1 MYFKSSGRH
10 NPHTGKSDWYYRLVE
25 SYRNSDGRVCHRTM
39 LNLGFLEGEGLTI
52 GQMNMIQKILT
63 QRVEQVQDL
72 LFDIPVSEDP
82 LVNQYVETY
91 YNRLVAEKRI
101 DIPEENPGKKPF
113 AKGKDLEIIDL
124 NSIRNKD
131 VREIGAEWLSYQA
144 IEQLRIR
151 AFLESQGWSDQ
162 DMRLAQ
168 THIISRAVYP
178 ASEFETSRWIRDNSA
193 VCEVTGY
200 DIGKISKDRLY
211 YIAKKLYCVKEGLEQ
226 HLSLRTNELFD
237 IEDKIVLYDLT
248 NTYFEGRKQ
257 GSKLAKFGRS
267 KEKRSDTKLVVLALV
282 VNPEGFIK
290 YSSILQGNMS
300 DPATLESMIEN
311 LRVKTSG
318 SAKKALI
325 VMDAGIATE
334 DNLKM
339 VKAKGYDYLCVTRS
353 SLKNYK
359 AEADAATVTVT
370 DNKKQ
375 KIELCPVKS
384 DKNTDYY
391 LKVESHTKE
400 IKERSM
406 NDRFR
411 QRFEEGLHTIAESL
425 TKKGGVKKA
434 DKVYER
440 IGRLKGKYP
449 SIQRYFDIEVV
460 VEEQPER
467 KRKRKEENNP
477 PGQKQIATAI
487 NWSIKKDV
495 DINARSGVY
504 FLRTSL
510 DGQSQ
515 EMLWQ
520 FYNTIREIE
529 ATFRVLKTDLDL
541 RPIYHQQDDST
552 MAHLYLGI
560 LAYWLVNTVRYQLKQ
575 NGINSGWKE
584 IVRIMNT
591 QKVVTTLAQNN
602 VEDVIKIR
610 RCSDPNQK
618 VIQLYDALK
627 FKYAPFKKKKF
638 VVHKSELEDSQ
649 TIEQHDFWFD

>member
-1 MYFKSSGRH
+1 MRKNPETKELSG
-10 NPHTGKSDWYYRLVE
+10 YYRLLE
-25 SYRNSDGRVCHRTM
+25 SYRNHNGQACHRTM
-39 LNLGFLEGEGLTI
+39 LSAGFLDELNAD
-52 GQMNMIQKILT
+52 QLNAIQKILT
-63 QRVEQVQDL
+63 AKVANLGNPLFELPYSDDL
-72 LFDIPVSEDP
+72 VVLD
-82 LVNQYVETY
+82 YVERFF
-91 YNRLVAEKRI
+91 NRMVVEKRI
-101 DIPEENPGKKPF
+101 DIPKEEATPK
-113 AKGKDLEIIDL
+113 AAMHGKDYQRIDI

-144 IEQLRIR
+144 VGQLRI
-151 AFLESQGWSDQ
+151 ASFLEQQGWNDSDI
-162 DMRLAQ
+162 RLAL

-178 ASEFETSRWIRDNSA
+178 ASELKTSSWIKENSA
-193 VCEVTGY
+193 VCEITGFDVEKVTKDQLY
-200 DIGKISKDRLY
+200 RIST
-211 YIAKKLYCVKEGLEQ
+211 KLYNEKEALEQ
-226 HLSLRTNELFD
+226 YLSFRTNELFD
-237 IEDKIVLYDLT
+237 IEDRIMLYDLT
-248 NTYFEGRKQ
+248 NTYFEGRKT
-257 GSKLAKFGRS
+257 GSALAKFGRS
-267 KEKRSDTKLVVLALV
+267 KEKRSDAKLVVLALV

-290 YSSILQGNMS
+290 YSAILQGNMS

-359 AEADAATVTVT
+359 VEADAATVTVT

-400 IKERSM
+400 LKERSM
-406 NDRFR
+406 NDQFR
-411 QRFEEGLHTIAESL
+411 QRFEDGLQTIAESL
-425 TKKGGVKKA
+425 TKKGGVKQA

-460 VEEQPER
+460 VGQQPES
-467 KRKRKEENNP
+467 KRKQKQEKNETE
-477 PGQKQIATAI
+477 QKQIATAI
-487 NWSIKKDV
+487 NWAIKKDV

-510 DGQSQ
+510 EGQSQ

-529 ATFRVLKTDLDL
+529 ATFRILKTDLDL
-541 RPIYHQQDDST
+541 RPIYHKKDEST
-552 MAHLYLGI
+552 MAHLHLGL
-560 LAYWLVNTVRYQLKQ
+560 LAYWVVNTIRHQLKKE
-575 NGINSGWKE
+575 GIHSGWSE

-591 QKVVTTLAQNN
+591 QKAVTTLAQNDKD
-602 VEDVIKIR
+602 EVIQIR
-610 RCSDPNQK
+610 RCTEPNQK
-618 VIQLYDALK
+618 VQKLYDALK
-627 FKYAPFKKKKF
+627 YKYAPFVKKKS
-638 VVHKSELEDSQ
+638 VVLKSEFRE
-649 TIEQHDFWFD
+649 

>member
-1 MYFKSSGRH
+1 MRKHPETKELSG
-10 NPHTGKSDWYYRLVE
+10 YYRLLE
-25 SYRNSDGRVCHRTM
+25 SYRNHNGQACHRTM
-39 LNLGFLEGEGLTI
+39 LSAGFLDELSAEQL
-52 GQMNMIQKILT
+52 NAIQKILT
-63 QRVEQVQDL
+63 AKVANLGNPLFELPYSDDL
-72 LFDIPVSEDP
+72 VVLD
-82 LVNQYVETY
+82 YVERFF
-91 YNRLVAEKRI
+91 NRMVVEKRI
-101 DIPEENPGKKPF
+101 DIHKEEATPK
-113 AKGKDLEIIDL
+113 AVRHGKDYQRIDI

-131 VREIGAEWLSYQA
+131 VREIGAQWLSYQA
-144 IEQLRIR
+144 IGQLRI
-151 AFLESQGWSDQ
+151 ASFLEQQGWNDSDI
-162 DMRLAQ
+162 RLAL

-178 ASEFETSRWIRDNSA
+178 ASELKTSSWIKENSA
-193 VCEVTGY
+193 VCEITGFDIEKVTKDQLY
-200 DIGKISKDRLY
+200 RIST
-211 YIAKKLYCVKEGLEQ
+211 KLYNEKEALEQ
-226 HLSLRTNELFD
+226 YLSFRTNELFD
-237 IEDKIVLYDLT
+237 IEDRIMLYDLT
-248 NTYFEGRKQ
+248 NTYFEGRKT

-267 KEKRSDTKLVVLALV
+267 KEKRSDAKLVVLALV

-290 YSSILQGNMS
+290 YSAILQGNMS

-311 LRVKTSG
+311 LRVKTSS

-359 AEADAATVTVT
+359 VETDAAAVTVT

-400 IKERSM
+400 LKERSM
-406 NDRFR
+406 NDQFR
-411 QRFEEGLHTIAESL
+411 QRFEDGLQIIAESL
-425 TKKGGVKKA
+425 TKKGGVKQA

-460 VEEQPER
+460 VEERPE
-467 KRKRKEENNP
+467 RKRKEENNP
-477 PGQKQIATAI
+477 PEQKQIATAI

-510 DGQSQ
+510 EGQSQ

-529 ATFRVLKTDLDL
+529 ATFRILKTDLDL
-541 RPIYHQQDDST
+541 RPIYHKKDEST
-552 MAHLYLGI
+552 MAHLHLGL
-560 LAYWLVNTVRYQLKQ
+560 LAYWVVNTIRHQLKKEKIHS
-575 NGINSGWKE
+575 NWSE
-584 IVRIMNT
+584 IVRVMNT
-591 QKVVTTLAQNN
+591 QKAVTTLAQNDKD
-602 VEDVIKIR
+602 EVIQIR
-610 RCSDPNQK
+610 RCTEPNQK
-618 VIQLYDALK
+618 VQKLYDALK
-627 FKYAPFKKKKF
+627 YKYAPFVKKKS
-638 VVHKSELEDSQ
+638 VVLKSELRE
-649 TIEQHDFWFD
+649 

>member
-101 DIPEENPGKKPF
+101 DIPEEKARKKPF
-113 AKGKDLEIIDL
+113 AKGKDLEIIDM
-124 NSIRNKD
+124 NSIRNND

-151 AFLESQGWSDQ
+151 TFLECQGWSDQ
-162 DMRLAQ
+162 DIRLAQ

-178 ASEFETSRWIRDNSA
+178 ASEFETSRWICDNSA

-200 DIGKISKDRLY
+200 DIEKISKDKLY
-211 YIAKKLYCVKEGLEQ
+211 YIAKKLYSVKEGLEQ

-267 KEKRSDTKLVVLALV
+267 KEKRSDAKLVVLALV

-300 DPATLESMIEN
+300 DPATLESMIET

-359 AEADAATVTVT
+359 VEADAATVTVT

-375 KIELCPVKS
+375 KIELCPVTS

-400 IKERSM
+400 LKERSM

-411 QRFEEGLHTIAESL
+411 QRFEEGLQAIAGSL
-425 TKKGGVKKA
+425 TKKGGVKQA

-440 IGRLKGKYP
+440 IGKLKGKYP

-460 VEEQPER
+460 VEEQPEK

-477 PGQKQIATAI
+477 SDQKQIATAI

-510 DGQSQ
+510 EGQSQ

-529 ATFRVLKTDLDL
+529 ACFRVLKTDLDL
-541 RPIYHQQDDST
+541 RPIYHQKDEST
-552 MAHLYLGI
+552 MAHLHLGI
-560 LAYWLVNTVRYQLKQ
+560 LAYWVVNTVRYQLKQ

-638 VVHKSELEDSQ
+638 VVHKSELEDPQ
-649 TIEQHDFWFD
+649 TIVQHDFWFD

>member
-1 MYFKSSGRH
+1 MRKNPETKELSG
-10 NPHTGKSDWYYRLVE
+10 YYRLLE
-25 SYRNSDGRVCHRTM
+25 SYRNHNGQACHRTM
-39 LNLGFLEGEGLTI
+39 LSAGFLDDLSVEQL
-52 GQMNMIQKILT
+52 NAIQKILT
-63 QRVEQVQDL
+63 AKVANLGNPLFELPYSDDL
-72 LFDIPVSEDP
+72 VVLD
-82 LVNQYVETY
+82 YVERFF
-91 YNRLVAEKRI
+91 NRMVVEKRI
-101 DIPEENPGKKPF
+101 DIPKDEATPKATGH
-113 AKGKDLEIIDL
+113 GKDYQRIDI

-144 IEQLRIR
+144 VGQLRI
-151 AFLESQGWSDQ
+151 ASFLEQQGWDDSDI
-162 DMRLAQ
+162 RLAL

-178 ASEFETSRWIRDNSA
+178 ASELKTSSWIKENSA
-193 VCEVTGY
+193 VCEITGFDIEKVTKDQLY
-200 DIGKISKDRLY
+200 RIST
-211 YIAKKLYCVKEGLEQ
+211 KLYTEKEALEQ
-226 HLSLRTNELFD
+226 YLSFRTNELFD
-237 IEDKIVLYDLT
+237 IEDRIMLYDLT
-248 NTYFEGRKQ
+248 NTYFEGRKT
-257 GSKLAKFGRS
+257 GSALAKFGRS
-267 KEKRSDTKLVVLALV
+267 KEKRSDAKLVVLALV

-290 YSSILQGNMS
+290 YSAILQGNMS

-359 AEADAATVTVT
+359 VEADAATVTVT

-400 IKERSM
+400 LKERSM
-406 NDRFR
+406 NDQFR
-411 QRFEEGLHTIAESL
+411 QRFEDGLRTIADSL
-425 TKKGGVKKA
+425 TKKGGVKQA

-449 SIQRYFDIEVV
+449 SIQRYFDVEVV
-460 VEEQPER
+460 VEEQPES
-467 KRKRKEENNP
+467 KRKRKQENNP
-477 PGQKQIATAI
+477 PEQKQIAAAI
-487 NWSIKKDV
+487 NWAIKPDV
-495 DINARSGVY
+495 DINARSGIY

-510 DGQSQ
+510 EGQSE

-541 RPIYHQQDDST
+541 RPIYHKKDEST
-552 MAHLYLGI
+552 MAHLHLGL
-560 LAYWLVNTVRYQLKQ
+560 LAYWVVNTIRHQLKKE
-575 NGINSGWKE
+575 GIHSGWSE

-591 QKVVTTLAQNN
+591 QKAVTTLAQNDKD
-602 VEDVIKIR
+602 EVIQIR
-610 RCSDPNQK
+610 RCTEPNQK
-618 VIQLYDALK
+618 VQKLYDALK
-627 FKYAPFKKKKF
+627 YKYAPFVKKKS
-638 VVHKSELEDSQ
+638 VVLKSELRE
-649 TIEQHDFWFD
+649 

>member
-1 MYFKSSGRH
+1 MYFRISMRKNPETKELSG
-10 NPHTGKSDWYYRLVE
+10 YYRLLE
-25 SYRNSDGRVCHRTM
+25 SYRNHNGQACHRTM
-39 LNLGFLEGEGLTI
+39 LSAGFLDELNAD
-52 GQMNMIQKILT
+52 QLNAIQKILT
-63 QRVEQVQDL
+63 AKVANLGNPLFELPYSDDL
-72 LFDIPVSEDP
+72 VVLD
-82 LVNQYVETY
+82 YVERFF
-91 YNRLVAEKRI
+91 NRMVVEKRI
-101 DIPEENPGKKPF
+101 DIPKEEATPK
-113 AKGKDLEIIDL
+113 AAMHGKDYQRIDI

-144 IEQLRIR
+144 VGQLRI
-151 AFLESQGWSDQ
+151 ASFLEQQGWNDSDI
-162 DMRLAQ
+162 RLAL

-178 ASEFETSRWIRDNSA
+178 ASELKTSSWIKENSA
-193 VCEVTGY
+193 VCEITGFDVEKVTKDQLY
-200 DIGKISKDRLY
+200 RIST
-211 YIAKKLYCVKEGLEQ
+211 KLYNEKEALEQ
-226 HLSLRTNELFD
+226 YLSFRTNELFD
-237 IEDKIVLYDLT
+237 IEDRIMLYDLT
-248 NTYFEGRKQ
+248 NTYFEGRKT
-257 GSKLAKFGRS
+257 GSALAKFGRS
-267 KEKRSDTKLVVLALV
+267 KEKRSDAKLVVLALV

-290 YSSILQGNMS
+290 YSAILQGNMS

-359 AEADAATVTVT
+359 VEADAATVTVT

-400 IKERSM
+400 LKERSM
-406 NDRFR
+406 NDQFR
-411 QRFEEGLHTIAESL
+411 QRFEDGLQTIAESL
-425 TKKGGVKKA
+425 TKKGGVKQA

-460 VEEQPER
+460 VGQQPES
-467 KRKRKEENNP
+467 KRKQKQEKNETE
-477 PGQKQIATAI
+477 QKQIATAI
-487 NWSIKKDV
+487 NWAIKKDV

-510 DGQSQ
+510 EGQSQ

-529 ATFRVLKTDLDL
+529 ATFRILKTDLDL
-541 RPIYHQQDDST
+541 RPIYHKKDEST
-552 MAHLYLGI
+552 MAHLHLGL
-560 LAYWLVNTVRYQLKQ
+560 LAYWVVNTIRHQLKKE
-575 NGINSGWKE
+575 GIHSGWSE

-591 QKVVTTLAQNN
+591 QKAVTTLAQNDKD
-602 VEDVIKIR
+602 EVIQIR
-610 RCSDPNQK
+610 RCTEPNQK
-618 VIQLYDALK
+618 VQKLYDALK
-627 FKYAPFKKKKF
+627 YKYAPFVKKKS
-638 VVHKSELEDSQ
+638 VVLKSEFRE
-649 TIEQHDFWFD
+649 

>member
-1 MYFKSSGRH
+1 MRKHPETKELSG
-10 NPHTGKSDWYYRLVE
+10 YYRLLE
-25 SYRNSDGRVCHRTM
+25 SYRNHNGQACHRTM
-39 LNLGFLEGEGLTI
+39 LSAGFLDELSAEQL
-52 GQMNMIQKILT
+52 NAIQKILT
-63 QRVEQVQDL
+63 AKVANLGNPLFELPYSDDL
-72 LFDIPVSEDP
+72 VVLD
-82 LVNQYVETY
+82 YVERFF
-91 YNRLVAEKRI
+91 NRMVVEKRI
-101 DIPEENPGKKPF
+101 DIHKEEATPK
-113 AKGKDLEIIDL
+113 AVRHGKDYQRIDI

-131 VREIGAEWLSYQA
+131 VREIGAQWLSYQA
-144 IEQLRIR
+144 IGQLRI
-151 AFLESQGWSDQ
+151 ASFLEQQGWNDSDI
-162 DMRLAQ
+162 RLAL

-178 ASEFETSRWIRDNSA
+178 ASELKTSSWIKENSA
-193 VCEVTGY
+193 VCEITGFDIEKVTKDQLY
-200 DIGKISKDRLY
+200 RIST
-211 YIAKKLYCVKEGLEQ
+211 KLYNEKEAMEQ
-226 HLSLRTNELFD
+226 YLSFRTNELFD
-237 IEDKIVLYDLT
+237 IEDRIMLYDLT
-248 NTYFEGRKQ
+248 NTYFEGRKT

-267 KEKRSDTKLVVLALV
+267 KEKRSDAKLVVLALV

-290 YSSILQGNMS
+290 YSAILQGNMS

-311 LRVKTSG
+311 LRVKTSS

-359 AEADAATVTVT
+359 VETDAAAVTVT

-400 IKERSM
+400 LKERSM
-406 NDRFR
+406 NDQFR
-411 QRFEEGLHTIAESL
+411 QRFEDGLQIIAESL
-425 TKKGGVKKA
+425 TKKGGVKQA

-460 VEEQPER
+460 VEERPE
-467 KRKRKEENNP
+467 RKRKEENNP
-477 PGQKQIATAI
+477 PEQKQIATAI

-510 DGQSQ
+510 EGQSQ

-529 ATFRVLKTDLDL
+529 ATFRILKTDLDL
-541 RPIYHQQDDST
+541 RPIYHKKDEST
-552 MAHLYLGI
+552 MAHLHLGL
-560 LAYWLVNTVRYQLKQ
+560 LAYWVVNTIRHQLKKEKIHS
-575 NGINSGWKE
+575 NWSE
-584 IVRIMNT
+584 IVRVMNT
-591 QKVVTTLAQNN
+591 QKAVTTLAQNDKD
-602 VEDVIKIR
+602 EVIQIR
-610 RCSDPNQK
+610 RCTEPNQK
-618 VIQLYDALK
+618 VQKLYDALK
-627 FKYAPFKKKKF
+627 YKYAPFVKKKS
-638 VVHKSELEDSQ
+638 VVLKSELRE
-649 TIEQHDFWFD
+649 

>member
-1 MYFKSSGRH
+1 MRKHPETKELSG
-10 NPHTGKSDWYYRLVE
+10 YYRLLE
-25 SYRNSDGRVCHRTM
+25 SYRNHNGQACHRTM
-39 LNLGFLEGEGLTI
+39 LSAGFLDELSAEQL
-52 GQMNMIQKILT
+52 NAIQKILT
-63 QRVEQVQDL
+63 AKVANLGNPLFELPYSDDL
-72 LFDIPVSEDP
+72 VVLD
-82 LVNQYVETY
+82 YVE
-91 YNRLVAEKRI
+91 RFFSRMVVEKRI
-101 DIPEENPGKKPF
+101 DIHKEEATPK
-113 AKGKDLEIIDL
+113 AVRHGKDYQRIDI

-144 IEQLRIR
+144 VGQLRI
-151 AFLESQGWSDQ
+151 ASFLEQQGWNDSDI
-162 DMRLAQ
+162 RLAL

-178 ASEFETSRWIRDNSA
+178 ASELKTSSWIKENSA
-193 VCEVTGY
+193 VCEITGFDIEKVTKDQLY
-200 DIGKISKDRLY
+200 RIST
-211 YIAKKLYCVKEGLEQ
+211 KLYNEKEAMEQ
-226 HLSLRTNELFD
+226 YLSFRTNELFD
-237 IEDKIVLYDLT
+237 IEDRIMLYDLT
-248 NTYFEGRKQ
+248 NTYFEGRKT

-267 KEKRSDTKLVVLALV
+267 KEKRSDAKLVVLALV

-290 YSSILQGNMS
+290 YSAILQGNMS

-311 LRVKTSG
+311 LRVKTSS

-359 AEADAATVTVT
+359 VETDAAAVTVT

-400 IKERSM
+400 LKERSM
-406 NDRFR
+406 NDQFR
-411 QRFEEGLHTIAESL
+411 QRFEDGLQIIAESL
-425 TKKGGVKKA
+425 TKKGGVKQA

-460 VEEQPER
+460 VEERPE
-467 KRKRKEENNP
+467 RKRKEENNP
-477 PGQKQIATAI
+477 PEQKQIATAI

-510 DGQSQ
+510 EGQSQ

-529 ATFRVLKTDLDL
+529 ATFRILKTDLDL
-541 RPIYHQQDDST
+541 RPIYHKKDEST
-552 MAHLYLGI
+552 MAHLHLGL
-560 LAYWLVNTVRYQLKQ
+560 LAYWVVNTIRHQLKKEKIHS
-575 NGINSGWKE
+575 NWSE
-584 IVRIMNT
+584 IVRVMNT
-591 QKVVTTLAQNN
+591 QKAVTTLAQNDKD
-602 VEDVIKIR
+602 EVIQIR
-610 RCSDPNQK
+610 RCTEPNQK
-618 VIQLYDALK
+618 VQKLYDALK
-627 FKYAPFKKKKF
+627 YKYAPFVKKKS
-638 VVHKSELEDSQ
+638 VVLKSELRE
-649 TIEQHDFWFD
+649 